1 MGVVSFRVGL
11 LEVYDGVKGRN
22 NYMTGLGTIATVSTL
37 ARTAWLVL
45 VYNLGVIVWGAYVR
59 ATGSGAGCGAHW
71 PLCDGRIVPRSLG
84 VATLIEY
91 SHRITSGLALLSVV
105 LLLVWVRRAC
115 PAGHP
120 ARRGATMS
128 LVFMLTEA
136 AVGAGLV
143 LFELVADNAS
153 MARALFMAVHLAN
166 TFVLVA
172 WLALTAW
179 WLSGGEDVSLGRAP
193 GRAATM
199 GGLLAAVV
207 VVGVSGAIA
216 ALGDT
221 LFPSQSLAEALA
233 ADLSPTSHLLL
244 RLRMLHPALA
254 IGTSV
259 LLALV
264 APMLARRSGDPRAPR
279 FARAVAG
286 LAVLQLAAGV
296 VNVLLLAPVWMQ
308 LLHLLLADVLWIA
321 LVLLGAIV
329 LSRSTVHAVA
339 RQPAAAQRA

>member
-1 MGVVSFRVGL
+1 MVS
-11 LEVYDGVKGRN
+11 
-22 NYMTGLGTIATVSTL
+22 L

-45 VYNLGVIVWGAYVR
+45 AYNLGVIAWGAYVR

-71 PLCDGRIVPRSLG
+71 PLCDGRVVPRSLG

-120 ARRGATMS
+120 ARRGALMS

-143 LFELVADNAS
+143 LFALVADNAS
-153 MARALFMAVHLAN
+153 MARALFMAVHLTN

-172 WLALTAW
+172 WLTLTAW
-179 WLSGGEDVSLGRAP
+179 WVSGGEALAP
-193 GRAATM
+193 GRTPGRTAAVA
-199 GGLLAAVV
+199 GLLAAVI
-207 VVGVSGAIA
+207 VVGVSGSIA

-221 LFPSQSLAEALA
+221 LFPSRTLAEALA
-233 ADLSPTSHLLL
+233 ADLSPTSHLLI

-254 IGTSV
+254 IATSV
-259 LLALV
+259 LLAIG
-264 APMLARRSGDPRAPR
+264 APVLARRSGHAQAETL
-279 FARAVAG
+279 ARAVAA
-286 LAVLQLAAGV
+286 LAVTQLVAGV
-296 VNVLLLAPVWMQ
+296 VNVVLLAPVWMQ
-308 LLHLLLADVLWIA
+308 LLHLLLADLLWIA
-321 LVLLGAIV
+321 LVLLGAVV
-329 LSRSTVHAVA
+329 LAAGSERAVA
-339 RQPAAAQRA
+339 RQTAVVQRA